1 MRTVG
6 LVFPIPA
13 ETVKVEETAV
23 EETAEVEEPVKNETE
38 EKK

>member
-13 ETVKVEETAV
+13 ETVKVEETA
-23 EETAEVEEPVKNETE
+23 EVKEPIKSESKTE